1 MRPAKK
7 ETVNGRAFPSTGG
20 VAGKPAGRQAER
32 PGSRDVLEFLI
43 IGGCFVALAPLL
55 RAHRVTDFMI
65 FCIFTLSFDL
75 LYGYMGRL
83 SFGHLLFLGAGA
95 YGAGLFLRH
104 VTSNPLLA
112 ILLGMSVACLLAM
125 IVGLVTVRATGACFA
140 LINLAFNQT
149 GWFLVMSPLRKVTGG
164 QDGFG
169 VEAARLGWIDFGDAA
184 FRFWFVLVI
193 LLLMFFLLKRLMRS
207 PYGILVRSI
216 KEDETRVRFLG
227 YNTYLYKWITFVISA
242 SVAGLSGALTAL
254 NYGYVNPNT
263 MDVHKNV
270 GAVFACL
277 IGGAGH
283 LYGALVG
290 GVVYMIISNFLP
302 VYIRRWEMFLG
313 AALLVVVFRFRRGI
327 WGSLE
332 PCLSRAAAGGRL
344 RTPPDKGA
352 LVK

>member
-1 MRPAKK
+1 MRPEKK
-7 ETVNGRAFPSTGG
+7 ETKNERAFPSPGG
-20 VAGKPAGRQAER
+20 VAAQPAWPLAGNL
-32 PGSRDVLEFLI
+32 GSRDLFEFLI
-43 IGGCFVALAPLL
+43 ISGCFILLVPLL

-83 SFGHLLFLGAGA
+83 SFGHLLYLGAGA
-95 YGAGLFLRH
+95 YGAGLSLRYF
-104 VTSNPLLA
+104 TSNPLLA
-112 ILLGMSVACLLAM
+112 ILLGIGVACLLAM
-125 IVGLVTVRATGACFA
+125 LVGLVAVRATGACFA

-149 GWFLVMSPLRKVTGG
+149 GWFLVMSPLRKLTSG

-169 VEAARLGWIDFGDAA
+169 VEATSLGWVDFGDAA
-184 FRFWFVLVI
+184 FRFWFVLAV
-193 LLLMFFLLKRLMRS
+193 LLLVFFLLRRLTGS
-207 PYGILVRSI
+207 PYGVLVRSI

-227 YNTYLYKWITFVISA
+227 YNTYLYKWVTFVISA

-313 AALLVVVFRFRRGI
+313 VALLVVVFRFRRGI

-332 PCLSRAAAGGRL
+332 PWLSRAAASGRF
-344 RTPPDKGA
+344 RTHSDKEA